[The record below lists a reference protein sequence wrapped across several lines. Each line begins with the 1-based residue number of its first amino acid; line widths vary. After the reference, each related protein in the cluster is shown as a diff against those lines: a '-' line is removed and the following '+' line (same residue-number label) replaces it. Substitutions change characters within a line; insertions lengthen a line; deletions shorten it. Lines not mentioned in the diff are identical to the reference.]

1 MHEIGGNY
9 DHCLT
14 IVKGNQGH
22 PGRAARIRAR
32 RDREDLRPRVR
43 FRGFAQV
50 RVRNPLEITPIRKR
64 ETELNPRRGS
74 ARLRAN
80 RFAPLQTVDR
90 PKPGKLRD
98 QDGWQAGCARKRV
111 LPSRFLIGLSR
122 ASDETGRKDPLKPST
137 PQLLRGRLASR
148 GRLARR
154 SPRRRPSELA
164 PLGPSFLRRQGRDLL
179 SCRRFVLLST
189 GRGWGKSSPG
199 TRPSPTRQVAP
210 LTDCLRGAQGL
221 FLTRSSRSP
230 RRGGIKSLSHPA
242 RLNIRKGNASMILIT
257 QQSAALLS
265 RSGVAAPC
273 QTERKTERTE
283 SNEIHTRFAHPGI
296 YPSSALA

>member
-1 MHEIGGNY
+1 MHEIGVNY
-9 DHCLT
+9 DHYLV

-50 RVRNPLEITPIRKR
+50 RVGNPLEITPIRKR

-98 QDGWQAGCARKRV
+98 QDGRQAGCARKRV

-122 ASDETGRKDPLKPST
+122 ASDETRRKGLLNPSD
-137 PQLLRGRLASR
+137 PQLLQGRLASR
-148 GRLARR
+148 GRLARH

-164 PLGPSFLRRQGRDLL
+164 PLGPSFLRRPGRDLL
-179 SCRRFVLLST
+179 SCCRFVLLSS
-189 GRGWGKSSPG
+189 GRGWGG
-199 TRPSPTRQVAP
+199 RPSPGERPRTTGRRDDTTTGSPPRAFGTRGTISRRPVSSSSRRPREAP
-210 LTDCLRGAQGL
+210 CP
-221 FLTRSSRSP
+221 FLMRSSR
-230 RRGGIKSLSHPA
+230 R
-242 RLNIRKGNASMILIT
+242 IRPVLE
-257 QQSAALLS
+257 
-265 RSGVAAPC
+265 RC
-273 QTERKTERTE
+273 Q
-283 SNEIHTRFAHPGI
+283 ND
-296 YPSSALA
+296 L